1 MATRRPKVYHT
12 VEQLGAGSFGEVFL
26 VTKTPPSRNWE
37 MAAMKVIQSPG
48 GNAFQEVDFL
58 KRQQHPNIIKYYNSF
73 KNKFGALCIVME
85 YCDRGTLTDFLSQ
98 VSFFDRELALSVLY
112 VCFRLL
118 LVLLL
123 LLSFLNFQS
132 HIGNIFLFLIGIFSF
147 F

>member
-26 VTKTPPSRNWE
+26 VTKTPPSRNWK

-98 VSFFDRELALSVLY
+98 VSFFKLCMY
-112 VCFRLL
+112 LL
-118 LVLLL
+118 LRQQN
-123 LLSFLNFQS
+123 SEEF
-132 HIGNIFLFLIGIFSF
+132 
-147 F
+147 

>member
-37 MAAMKVIQSPG
+37 MAAMKVIQNPG
-48 GNAFQEVDFL
+48 ENAFQEVDFL

-98 VSFFDRELALSVLY
+98 VSFFNYVLRGHSTTTWTKCLFFSALRV
-112 VCFRLL
+112 
-118 LVLLL
+118 
-123 LLSFLNFQS
+123 
-132 HIGNIFLFLIGIFSF
+132 
-147 F
+147 